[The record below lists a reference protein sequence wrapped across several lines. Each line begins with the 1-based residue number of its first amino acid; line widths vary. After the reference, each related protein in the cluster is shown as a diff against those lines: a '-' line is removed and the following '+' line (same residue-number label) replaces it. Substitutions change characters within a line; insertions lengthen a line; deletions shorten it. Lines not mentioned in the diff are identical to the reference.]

1 MDDFLEKQNIKL
13 KHTKYND
20 WYINKIFYDL
30 SDVSKLEIIMNKY
43 SINTYEIKNF
53 NVDDSDLNYL
63 LTLKSDNNHILIE
76 SIIDYLI
83 ANSKRRN
90 KSCLV
95 YDSIIL
101 INTFFENVDAM
112 KSRLFSHTLFVVLK
126 WAINKFPDK
135 KDDIKRAIINN
146 IKTCPDYS
154 NNLWFLDY
162 LMQDKYLL
170 KIMSADEFVMLFCD
184 NISKDCS
191 IEEIHVWLKFYQHFI
206 DFLIKSK
213 YKQIYQIKK
222 NYCDFVL
229 MKIDYISSRE
239 SQILL
244 QLVRD
249 YMDELKIY
257 SDNDYYLIDHKLE
270 IVNKDALNNLKL
282 HSIKLPDEYQ
292 EKIKDAIKSN
302 YKLYGQLTNSKKIDY
317 LIYNAIPFP
326 KNELAKNVENSK
338 SVFDDIVQQSYLDAD
353 GRVINYH
360 ELKEEEIFSIK
371 VIQFIDFNVR
381 VFIDVYFTPFIN
393 TFMLDDNAKKYIF
406 ELLAH
411 NKLVA
416 NDRVD
421 NLKDSIER
429 FFSQDF
435 KGSTYDIVLEFEE
448 SIRYF
453 LKNQKLNIKK
463 RDKSGDVIG
472 LNNIFNDYENNS
484 YRDKLLE
491 IIDEDNYFTMKWLL
505 TDPYGW
511 DLRDKISHRL
521 NSNNLYMATISIF
534 AVLQILRYY
543 WFFQE

>member
-1 MDDFLEKQNIKL
+1 MNIK
-13 KHTKYND
+13 K
-20 WYINKIFYDL
+20 
-30 SDVSKLEIIMNKY
+30 
-43 SINTYEIKNF
+43 
-53 NVDDSDLNYL
+53 
-63 LTLKSDNNHILIE
+63 
-76 SIIDYLI
+76 
-83 ANSKRRN
+83 
-90 KSCLV
+90 
-95 YDSIIL
+95 
-101 INTFFENVDAM
+101 
-112 KSRLFSHTLFVVLK
+112 
-126 WAINKFPDK
+126 
-135 KDDIKRAIINN
+135 
-146 IKTCPDYS
+146 
-154 NNLWFLDY
+154 
-162 LMQDKYLL
+162 
-170 KIMSADEFVMLFCD
+170 
-184 NISKDCS
+184 
-191 IEEIHVWLKFYQHFI
+191 
-206 DFLIKSK
+206 
-213 YKQIYQIKK
+213 
-222 NYCDFVL
+222 
-229 MKIDYISSRE
+229 
-239 SQILL
+239 
-244 QLVRD
+244 
-249 YMDELKIY
+249 
-257 SDNDYYLIDHKLE
+257 
-270 IVNKDALNNLKL
+270 
-282 HSIKLPDEYQ
+282 
-292 EKIKDAIKSN
+292 KIKDAIKSN

-317 LIYNAIPFP
+317 LIYNAIPFS

-338 SVFDDIVQQSYLDAD
+338 SVFDGIVQQSYLDAD

-521 NSNNLYMATISIF
+521 NSNNLYMAKISIF